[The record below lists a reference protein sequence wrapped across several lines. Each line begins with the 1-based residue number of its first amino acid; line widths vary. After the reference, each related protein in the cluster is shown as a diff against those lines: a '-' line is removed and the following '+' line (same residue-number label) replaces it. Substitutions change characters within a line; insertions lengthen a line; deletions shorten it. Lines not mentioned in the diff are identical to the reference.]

1 MPVRH
6 KLNVFQHIT
15 SFLWLTVCQFNKKNA
30 FLEQVVKSGSSV
42 VQLSVTVLQFQVSVF
57 GNVVCIVIMAFWLRP
72 VTNC

>member
-1 MPVRH
+1 M
-6 KLNVFQHIT
+6 KLLSAENKHQEI
-15 SFLWLTVCQFNKKNA
+15 KKNA